1 MSENQ
6 TFIQKLIARIKEET
20 SEKKEEI
27 DRELPFVVMLF
38 ALLSTS
44 GVSLFDSWKRLRKM
58 NLLPRFQHEAEEL
71 VRQVEVLGKD
81 PLNAM
86 YELGE
91 KTGSKAYRDFL
102 GGFVSTIKSG
112 GKISR

>member
-6 TFIQKLIARIKEET
+6 TFMQKLIARLKEEA

-58 NLLPRFQHEAEEL
+58 NLLPRFQQEAKEL

-81 PLNAM
+81 PLNAIISFPFKL
-86 YELGE
+86 EL
-91 KTGSKAYRDFL
+91 RDLSSVWHLIF
-102 GGFVSTIKSG
+102 SG
-112 GKISR
+112 TW